1 MKQSDRD
8 RAVRL
13 LWEPQPESSRGP
25 KAALSQSRVVE
36 AALKVADAEGVEAI
50 TMRRVAE
57 TLGFTTMSLYR
68 HVPGKSELLDLMVD
82 AAWGET
88 APTPAGPWRDGLEH
102 YAGEVWRMY
111 RAHPWML
118 QLTTSRRTPGP
129 RAMAAFDRALAVVAE
144 LGLKPEEMVAVVT
157 AVGHFVDGVGRTM
170 ADRVKAERET
180 GVSEEAWWDGQ
191 DALWEHFTPE
201 RLPMMTHIW
210 NTGGYERPIGE
221 FEFGLAR
228 VLDGL
233 AVFIES
239 EERQREAQVVRR
251 ETCL

>member
-1 MKQSDRD
+1 MKSDRD
-8 RAVRL
+8 RSVRL
-13 LWEPQPESSRGP
+13 LWEAPAEPTRGP

-36 AALKVADAEGVEAI
+36 AAIEVADAEGVEAL

-82 AAWGET
+82 AVWGET
-88 APTPAGPWRDGLEH
+88 EHTPKGPWRAGLEFF
-102 YAGEVWRMY
+102 ARQVWAMY

-118 QLTTSRRTPGP
+118 QLTTSRRMPGP
-129 RAMAAFDRALAVVAE
+129 QAMTRQDAAYAVVSE
-144 LGLKPEEMVAVVT
+144 LGLASEEIVAVVT
-157 AVGHFVDGVGRTM
+157 AVSHFVVGVGRTM
-170 ADRVKAERET
+170 ADRVQAERET
-180 GVSEEAWWDGQ
+180 GVSEEDWWNGRE
-191 DALWEHFTPE
+191 ALWEHFTPD

-210 NTGGYERPIGE
+210 NSGGFERMLDD

-233 AVFIES
+233 AVFIEA
-239 EERQREAQVVRR
+239 EDRPLVRPQ
-251 ETCL
+251 TCL

>member
-1 MKQSDRD
+1 MKSDRD
-8 RAVRL
+8 RSVRL
-13 LWEPQPESSRGP
+13 LWEPPAEPTRGP

-36 AALKVADAEGVEAI
+36 AAIKVADAEGVEAL

-82 AAWGET
+82 AVWGET
-88 APTPAGPWRDGLEH
+88 EHTPRGPWRAGLEFF
-102 YAGEVWRMY
+102 ARQMWAMY

-118 QLTTSRRTPGP
+118 QLTASRRMPGP
-129 RAMAAFDRALAVVAE
+129 QAMTRQDAAYAVVSE
-144 LGLKPEEMVAVVT
+144 LGLATEEIVAVAT
-157 AVGHFVDGVGRTM
+157 AVSHFVVGVGRTM
-170 ADRVKAERET
+170 ADRVQAERET
-180 GVSEEAWWDGQ
+180 GVSEEDWWNGRE
-191 DALWEHFTPE
+191 ALWEHFTPD

-210 NTGGYERPIGE
+210 NSGGFERMLDD

-233 AVFIES
+233 AVFIET
-239 EERQREAQVVRR
+239 EDRPLVRPQ
-251 ETCL
+251 TCL

>member
-13 LWEPQPESSRGP
+13 LWEPPPEPTRGP

-36 AALKVADAEGVEAI
+36 AAMKVADAEGVEAL

-88 APTPAGPWRDGLEH
+88 ACVPKGPWREGLEF
-102 YAGEVWRMY
+102 YARQMWQMY
-111 RAHPWML
+111 RAHPWIL
-118 QLTTSRRTPGP
+118 QLPHSRRTPGP
-129 RAMAAFDRALAVVAE
+129 RTMASFDAALAVVSE
-144 LGLKPEEMVAVVT
+144 LGLTAEEMVAVVT

-180 GVSEEAWWDGQ
+180 GMTEEAWWDGQ
-191 DALWEHFTPE
+191 DALWAHFTPE

-210 NTGGYERPIGE
+210 TTGGFERPLDE

-239 EERQREAQVVRR
+239 EDRPLVRR